1 MTWKRRSNNSPQL
14 RRIWKNEHP
23 PHHVWSSRTSA
34 VKRQPT
40 PPRFTTDCGK
50 NSPDEKIKP
59 TIPHSYRSARFTSP
73 FKATINR
80 DSKIN
85 ADTSLLIVVHFGN
98 DYPAP
103 RGNCCRAKWGQH
115 HIYLRTILAWFL
127 NRAIEKE
134 AAL

>member
-1 MTWKRRSNNSPQL
+1 MNIRLTTFGLQGRARSNDNP
-14 RRIWKNEHP
+14 RR
-23 PHHVWSSRTSA
+23 RA
-34 VKRQPT
+34 LQPT
-40 PPRFTTDCGK
+40 AARIRH
-50 NSPDEKIKP
+50 DEKIKP